1 MTDQEFP
8 IVNKRTALQ
17 INDVHTEILLT
28 GFSDKIFI
36 VVTQYGKI
44 GSLIQTT
51 LDISPHLVT
60 NPSTVPTTSQ
70 VLFGESTGTQSD
82 LYSLYASSIS
92 QAICAMNPNE
102 KRPVVLGIALKPV
115 DTMDKQRQ
123 VFHSV
128 IDKIMENPIW

>member
-28 GFSDKIFI
+28 GFSDKSLLLSLNM
-36 VVTQYGKI
+36 GR
-44 GSLIQTT
+44 LIQTT

-82 LYSLYASSIS
+82 LYTLYASSIS